1 MHLEITSSRGQPAK
15 PWIGRQ
21 TSSYRS
27 LQDSSGLTATVLHE
41 HRFGWLAQSLVGLIA
56 GAPSG
61 YFLQAIVL
69 TIVNGGGVNE
79 PTVAEAAVIEVLTG
93 AVMGAIA
100 TAAVGFLVKEASTKT

>member
-1 MHLEITSSRGQPAK
+1 M
-15 PWIGRQ
+15 
-21 TSSYRS
+21 
-27 LQDSSGLTATVLHE
+27 
-41 HRFGWLAQSLVGLIA
+41 IA